1 MSNKLNA
8 FYNKLLAREDAL
20 GLTILDSVLTFMI
33 PFNSAHKIKLK
44 SFKKNCI
51 ETTLPF
57 LRANQNHLKTI
68 HACAIATIGEYT
80 AGLLLLKN
88 LGLGQYRYILSH
100 LEVKYHRQAKSELR
114 GKAELTQEALS
125 QLKKNIQLDSKA
137 DIQLVTQLFNP
148 QGECVSEIFSTWQ
161 VKEWSKVTFK

>member
-1 MSNKLNA
+1 MSSKLNSI
-8 FYNKLLAREDAL
+8 YNKLLAREDAL

-44 SFKKNCI
+44 TFKKDCI
-51 ETTLPF
+51 ETTLPYV
-57 LRANQNHLKTI
+57 RANHNHLKTI
-68 HACAIATIGEYT
+68 HACAMATIGEYT

-100 LEVKYHRQAKSELR
+100 LEVKYHRQAKCELR
-114 GKAELTQEALS
+114 GKAELSQDALT
-125 QLKKNIQLDSKA
+125 QLKTNIQIGSKA

-161 VKEWSKVTFK
+161 VKEWTKVTYR